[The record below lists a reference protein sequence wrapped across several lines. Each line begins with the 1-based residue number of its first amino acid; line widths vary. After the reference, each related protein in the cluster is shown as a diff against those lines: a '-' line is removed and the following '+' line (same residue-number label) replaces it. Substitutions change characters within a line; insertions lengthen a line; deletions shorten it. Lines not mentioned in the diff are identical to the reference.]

1 MGCTWLT
8 KRLSAVISVLRQG
21 PSTKAAFTIIELL
34 IVVAILGILVALG
47 LPSYQRYMLTQHTQN
62 AKLDLGVISSA
73 AQDNFA
79 TYGSYTVPDVGLLQ
93 LVGQSSIS
101 SRILLNEVTLATGGN
116 TPPYVF
122 AFRPSSTGFVV
133 IATPDGNNCSGCPTL
148 ELSSN
153 SNQIVFR

>member
-1 MGCTWLT
+1 MLRST
-8 KRLSAVISVLRQG
+8 VIMVFRQG
-21 PSTKAAFTIIELL
+21 PVMKAAFTIIELM
-34 IVVAILGILVALG
+34 IVMAILGVLVSLG
-47 LPSYQRYMLTQHTQN
+47 MPSYQRYILTQHTQN

-73 AQDNFA
+73 AQDNLV
-79 TYGSYTVPDVGLLQ
+79 TYGSYTVPNGGLSQ
-93 LVGQSSIS
+93 LVGQSLIS

-122 AFRPSSTGFVV
+122 SFRPSSAEFIV
-133 IATPDGNNCSGCPTL
+133 IATPNGDNCSGCPTL